1 MASGESSLVSRRLL
15 DGRYRLEEE
24 IARGGTA
31 TVWRARDL
39 RLDRP
44 VAVKLLTAAR
54 SADPRMLERLRGE
67 ARILAGLTHPNI
79 VVVHDLSVD
88 SGRAYLVMELI
99 EGRTLAAR
107 LADGRLPVGQAAAI
121 AAATCDALA
130 AAHTV
135 GAIHRDIKPAN
146 IMLART
152 GTVKVVDFGIA
163 RLQMAGQA
171 TLTANSQ
178 VLGTSLYMAPEQA
191 TGSRADARTD
201 LYALGCVLYAMLTG
215 APPFPGNDPI
225 EVLHHHLHHPP
236 RPLRAQRSDIPPD
249 LDRLTSELLD
259 KDPARRPATAGLVRD
274 RLAAMSTPATNVP
287 DGWPTPAH
295 PGTAPDPDTTDLTA
309 AHRPPTPP
317 TLHQRFKS
325 RSSVLLT

>member
-1 MASGESSLVSRRLL
+1 MASGEMGLVSRRLL

-24 IARGGTA
+24 LARGGTA

-54 SADPRMLERLRGE
+54 SADPRMLARLHSE
-67 ARILAGLTHPNI
+67 AQILAGLTHPNI
-79 VVVHDLSVD
+79 VAVHDLSVD

-99 EGRTLAAR
+99 EGSTLAAR
-107 LADGRLPVGQAAAI
+107 LADGPLPIGQAAAI

-130 AAHTV
+130 AAHDV
-135 GAIHRDIKPAN
+135 GVVHRDIKPAN

-178 VLGTSLYMAPEQA
+178 VVGTSLYMAPEQA
-191 TGSRADARTD
+191 TGATADARSD

-215 APPFPGNDPI
+215 APPFTGDDPF
-225 EVLHHHLHHPP
+225 EVLYQHLHQPV
-236 RPLRAQRSDIPPD
+236 RPLRAQRSDVPPD
-249 LDRLTSELLD
+249 LDRLTGELLD
-259 KDPARRPATAGLVRD
+259 KDPTRRPATAGLVRD
-274 RLAAMSTPATNVP
+274 RLAVMSTHVTKAH
-287 DGWPTPAH
+287 DGRPHT
-295 PGTAPDPDTTDLTA
+295 TLDPDTADLTA
-309 AHRPPTPP
+309 AHRPPAAP
-317 TLHQRFKS
+317 TLYQRFKP
-325 RSSVLLT
+325 RSQVLLT